1 MKLSP
6 PHHSG
11 PVTNAQGSI
20 PLWGFWCLVLLALRP
35 LDSPDLWWTLARGRA
50 AMSGPAAADSII
62 LFPGAAAAH
71 WADGLPWFVIHSIG
85 DFLLLQWTPLL
96 SGLLLFWQLGV
107 FTSGRVTVARLF
119 LPCLLLILLRPA
131 LQPSPLLNAAVCL
144 LLLDAT
150 LRIRASRILLCGSIG
165 LTMVLW
171 ANTAVLPLWG
181 LFWLLSHPPRLQ
193 PARSRAAQLPP
204 ARSLLLPAGVV
215 AILAVC
221 LNPRG
226 PLVFVDDLRSLTAV
240 VHPVWRGWLSATA
253 ADGPLT
259 GMTQAATVAPPLL
272 VGLLCLVPASGLL
285 QRGRLQPDLVITLLL
300 IPAAI
305 FNPEHLPLCALSIV
319 LQGRAVGNPQ
329 SVQQAVDAPAPTAF
343 PKFSGFAIATL
354 LSGCMLADAGGA
366 GPFAQSRIGWG
377 LAQTLDSR
385 LLDLPTVSSALRP
398 VIWAADRRTAG
409 LAAWRSDAVQLVD
422 HPLTA
427 FQQGRLAEH
436 LQLIQDLRS
445 GRRAAFRLAD
455 GTAGGWHRKLQRW
468 QVSMLMTSVESFS
481 LNAALQRSTWK
492 LADLDSPNMPWLTS
506 ESPSSAAL
514 IQDLAAQ
521 QNFVQWG
528 SWRPDAA
535 VYDPLGVRVDLC
547 EMAGLGVDPLPA
559 LRQAALFRSQRL
571 PLAAIRSLGPVRTQP
586 NWFFPQT
593 QQVLAAVHDCERD
606 LAEMEWDN
614 YGVPGLWRRMFL
626 QQLSEHLQQRAVV
639 FPWDAELQPGT
650 QPATQQ
656 SSSEWKA
663 IVTACIAGD
672 LQQALTMTNPGPPET
687 QSERHYASA
696 MLLLELG
703 DVPQA
708 REELKQLLNGAS
720 AATTSATVPSHAL
733 QLAARGWLELTGGLE
748 GPQP

>member
-6 PHHSG
+6 PHHLG
-11 PVTNAQGSI
+11 PVTNVQGSI
-20 PLWGFWCLVLLALRP
+20 LLWGVWCLVLLALRP
-35 LDSPDLWWTLARGRA
+35 LDTPDLWWTLARGRA
-50 AMSGPAAADSII
+50 AMSGPAATDSMIS
-62 LFPGAAAAH
+62 LPGAAAAH
-71 WADGLPWFVIHSIG
+71 WADGLPWFAIHSIG
-85 DFLLLQWTPLL
+85 DFLLLQWTPLCA
-96 SGLLLFWQLGV
+96 GLLLLWRLGV
-107 FTSGRVTVARLF
+107 FISERPAAARLF

-131 LQPSPLLNAAVCL
+131 LQPSPLFNATVCL
-144 LLLDAT
+144 LLLDAA
-150 LRIRASRILLCGSIG
+150 LHVRSSRVMLCGSIG

-181 LFWLLSHPPRLQ
+181 LFWLLSHPPCQQ
-193 PARSRAAQLPP
+193 PARSKAVQLQP
-204 ARSLLLPAGVV
+204 ARSLLLPASVV
-215 AILAVC
+215 ASVAVC

-226 PLVFVDDLRSLTAV
+226 PLVVVDDLRSLTAIA
-240 VHPVWRGWLSATA
+240 HPVWRGWLAATA

-259 GMTQAATVAPPLL
+259 GGTQAATVAPLLL
-272 VGLLCLVPASGLL
+272 VSLLSLVPASGLL
-285 QRGRLQPDLVITLLL
+285 QRGRRPPDLVITLLL
-300 IPAAI
+300 ILAAI
-305 FNPEHLPLCALSIV
+305 CNPEHLPLCALSIV
-319 LQGRAVGNPQ
+319 LQGRASDIRQ
-329 SVQQAVDAPAPTAF
+329 SVQRVADTPSTTAF
-343 PKFSGFAIATL
+343 QKLPRIAIALL

-366 GPFAQSRIGWG
+366 GPFARSRIGWG

-385 LLDLPTVSSALRP
+385 LLDLPTVSSAQRP

-436 LQLIQDLRS
+436 LQLIQDLRG

-455 GTAGGWHRKLQRW
+455 GTAGGWHRKLQGWR
-468 QVSMLMTSVESFS
+468 VSMLMTPVESFS

-535 VYDPLGVRVDLC
+535 VFDPQGVRVDLC
-547 EMAGLGVDPLPA
+547 EEAGLGVDPLPA

-571 PLAAIRSLGPVRTQP
+571 PLAAIRSLGPVRTSQ
-586 NWFFPQT
+586 NGLFPQT
-593 QQVLAAVHDCERD
+593 QQVLAAVRDCERD

-614 YGVPGLWRRMFL
+614 YGVPGLWRRMLL
-626 QQLSEHLQQRAVV
+626 QQLSEQLQRRPMV
-639 FPWDAELQPGT
+639 FPWDAES
-650 QPATQQ
+650 QPATQP
-656 SSSEWKA
+656 SRSEWNE
-663 IVTACIAGD
+663 IVAASIAGQ
-672 LQQALTMTNPGPPET
+672 LQQAVTMTAHGPSET

-703 DVPQA
+703 DVPRA
-708 REELKQLLNGAS
+708 REELRQLLNGPS
-720 AATTSATVPSHAL
+720 AATVHADVPAAAL